1 MKLGWRAALGILL
14 SAALLWWV
22 LRDVPFAVV
31 LAHVRQANVPLLLLS
46 SVVGTLIFPLRAVR
60 WRPIL
65 DPVAPGLPFRV
76 LFPPVAIGIMVSNV
90 VPGRVGEI
98 ARPLALTRE
107 TDRVPFSA
115 AIASVAVDRVFD
127 AVIILTLMLAGMMD
141 PAFAPGARVA
151 GRTAGEVA
159 RGGLVLAV
167 ALWVALYLMVF
178 FPAPVER
185 LVRAVARPLSARFE
199 ERIVDWYR
207 SFVQGLSVLR
217 SPGRFAA
224 VLWWTLVHW
233 LVCALSYWIAFLAL
247 GLDLSFGAA
256 LFLQGLIAIGVAVP
270 QAPGFWGGFEA
281 LAAAGLA
288 VYGVSQE
295 RALAWG
301 FAFHFVSWLP
311 ITAIGIFYFGRLGM
325 RFGEL
330 RRPDAAPPAPRG
342 GTP

>member
-22 LRDVPFAVV
+22 LCDVPFATV
-31 LAHVRQANVPLLLLS
+31 LGHVRRANVPLLLLS
-46 SVVGTLIFPLRAVR
+46 GLVATAIFPLRARR

-65 DPVAPGLPFRV
+65 DPVAPRLPFRV

-107 TDRVPFSA
+107 TDRVPFTA

-127 AVIILTLMLAGMMD
+127 AAILLTLMFVAMMD
-141 PAFAPGARVA
+141 PAFAPTTRIA
-151 GRTAGEVA
+151 GRTASEVA
-159 RGGLVLAV
+159 GGGLVLAL
-167 ALWVALYLMVF
+167 ALWIALYLMVF
-178 FPAPVER
+178 LPAPVER
-185 LVRAVARPLSARFE
+185 LVRLVVRPLSARFE
-199 ERIVDWYR
+199 ERVVGWFH

-217 SPGRFAA
+217 SPARFAS
-224 VLWWTLVHW
+224 VLWWTLLHW
-233 LVCALSYWIAFLAL
+233 LVNALSYWIAFRAL
-247 GLDLSFGAA
+247 GVDAPFTAA

-270 QAPGFWGGFEA
+270 QAPGFWGAFEA

-288 VYGVSQE
+288 VYGVRQDL
-295 RALAWG
+295 ALAWG
-301 FAFHFVSWLP
+301 FAYHFVSWIP
-311 ITAIGIFYFGRLGM
+311 ITAIGIVYFARLGM

-330 RRPDAAPPAPRG
+330 RGPAEPGRPSP
-342 GTP
+342 